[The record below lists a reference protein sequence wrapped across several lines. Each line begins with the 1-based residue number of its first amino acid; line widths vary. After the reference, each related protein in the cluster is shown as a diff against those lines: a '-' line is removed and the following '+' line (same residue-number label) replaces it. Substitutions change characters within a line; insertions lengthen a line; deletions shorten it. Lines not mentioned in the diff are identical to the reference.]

1 MTSIITVVLIGKAFL
16 IKAGLEAFLSEFSY
30 VSVVALFDGD
40 EEGLARRI
48 LEVKPDIVVVN
59 PDDKGV
65 SLLPLL
71 HTLSKE
77 PSICLMAMTLGDL
90 QPEVKGKFSEVAHW
104 MMDKMAL
111 TEVFKK
117 VFQKKGYQLS
127 AGDTDHKLS
136 QRENDILKHVAY
148 GLTNQE
154 IADKLFLSV
163 HTVTTHRK
171 NITRKLGIKTVSGLT
186 VYALMNKLVAPNEV
200 EKRN

>member
-1 MTSIITVVLIGKAFL
+1 MASIISVVLIGKAFL
-16 IKAGLEAFLSEFSY
+16 IKAGLETFLSEFSY

-40 EEGLARRI
+40 EEGLAKRI
-48 LEVKPDIVVVN
+48 LEIKPDIVMVN
-59 PDDKGV
+59 PEDDGA

-71 HTLSKE
+71 QSLSKE
-77 PSICLMAMTLGDL
+77 PSVFLMALAMGDL
-90 QPEVKGKFSEVAHW
+90 QPEVRGKLSVVAHW

-111 TEVFKK
+111 TNVFKQML
-117 VFQKKGYQLS
+117 QKKGHHLLP
-127 AGDTDHKLS
+127 GDSDHKLS
-136 QRENDILKHVAY
+136 QREDDILKHVAY

-154 IADKLFLSV
+154 IADKLFLSI

>member
-1 MTSIITVVLIGKAFL
+1 MTRIISVVLIGKAFL

-40 EEGLARRI
+40 EEGIEKRI
-48 LEVKPDIVVVN
+48 LEIKPDIVMVN
-59 PDDKGV
+59 PDDEGA

-71 HTLSKE
+71 QLLSKE
-77 PSICLMAMTLGDL
+77 PSIYLMALAMGDL
-90 QPEVKGKFSEVAHW
+90 QPEVKGKLSVVANW

-111 TEVFKK
+111 TNVFKQ
-117 VFQKKGYQLS
+117 VLQMKGHRLS
-127 AGDTDHKLS
+127 SGDSDHKLS
-136 QRENDILKHVAY
+136 QREDDILKHVAY